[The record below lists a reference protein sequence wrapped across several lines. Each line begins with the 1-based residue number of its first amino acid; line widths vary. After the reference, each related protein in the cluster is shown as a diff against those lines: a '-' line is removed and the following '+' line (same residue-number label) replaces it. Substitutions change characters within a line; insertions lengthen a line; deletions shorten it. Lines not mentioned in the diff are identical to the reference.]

1 MPESNF
7 SSMIHEEENNK
18 FPRLLTEIEK
28 QVLFSLLPENKTGY
42 KSYRDKISTK
52 LVIGF
57 ARFAEGNLILGNK
70 DSIID
75 LDNPSSP
82 VFALGEIELKDNHV
96 DVLIHEEEEEKIEF
110 DISYQNDAVNLN
122 SILKSWSYSSW
133 IPGMN
138 APNDDSAVREILI
151 VKDKF
156 ILAIAPVHEKI
167 WLHNIISGVNSI
179 IPISN
184 FYNSL
189 MMNKN
194 VRNSKTLS
202 SPKSIFR
209 NLSTFSDNDLSLSL
223 FAYDKYF
230 KRFNLNKYYSTLTSR
245 VIKKNNF
252 SSYFKKD
259 KYF

>member
-1 MPESNF
+1 MPKSHY
-7 SSMIHEEENNK
+7 SSMIHEEEKNK

-42 KSYRDKISTK
+42 KAYRDKISTK
-52 LVIGF
+52 FVIGF
-57 ARFAEGNLILGNK
+57 GRFAEGNLILGNK

-75 LDNPSSP
+75 LDNASSP
-82 VFALGEIELKDNHV
+82 VFALGEIELMDNHI
-96 DVLIHEEEEEKIEF
+96 DVLIHEEEEEKVEF
-110 DISYQNDAVNLN
+110 DISYQNDIVNLN
-122 SILKSWSYSSW
+122 SIIKSWSYSNW

-138 APNDDSAVREILI
+138 APKDDSVVRETLI
-151 VKDKF
+151 VKDQF
-156 ILAIAPVHEKI
+156 ILAIASVHDKI

-194 VRNSKTLS
+194 IRNSQALR

-209 NLSTFSDNDLSLSL
+209 NLSSFSDNDLSLTL

-230 KRFNLNKYYSTLTSR
+230 KRFNLSKYYTPITSH
-245 VIKKNNF
+245 VIKKKSF
-252 SSYFKKD
+252 FSYFKKG
-259 KYF
+259 